1 MVSLFFRLILIVNNQ
16 VECKLNLLIPN
27 PLTQGKEMKCY
38 KVRGRDHHCG
48 DIMETEVF
56 EDNNNNLDTHD
67 RSWECR
73 DR

>member
-56 EDNNNNLDTHD
+56 EDNNNLDTHD